1 MDVLRIP
8 SLAGRDLLALSDLTK
23 EEFDGLLTSAVQM
36 KQDWKRGV
44 RPKHL
49 EHKTLA
55 MIFEKQSLRTRSTF
69 DIAMAH
75 LGGHAIL
82 LSQNYIGWGVRETIR
97 DVASNLDRWVDG
109 IMARTYGHDTL
120 ETLAHHAKVPVI
132 NGLSDRLHPC
142 QLLADYVTLLETF
155 GELRGLRIA
164 YVGDGNNVC
173 NSHVNAAALAGT
185 SLVIACPEGYE
196 PDAGIL
202 EAARARGADV
212 TIERDPRAAV
222 RGADALYTDVWVSM
236 GMEGELE
243 QRRAAFQGYTITP
256 EWFADLAPRGVF
268 MHDLP
273 AHYGEE
279 CTEDAVYHPRSVVFD
294 QAENRLH
301 AHKAVLV
308 QLLADED
315 A

>member
-1 MDVLRIP
+1 FFQ
-8 SLAGRDLLALSDLTK
+8 A
-23 EEFDGLLTSAVQM
+23 EDG
-36 KQDWKRGV
+36 
-44 RPKHL
+44 
-49 EHKTLA
+49 
-55 MIFEKQSLRTRSTF
+55 
-69 DIAMAH
+69 
-75 LGGHAIL
+75 
-82 LSQNYIGWGVRETIR
+82 IR
-97 DVASNLDRWVDG
+97 DF
-109 IMARTYGHDTL
+109 H
-120 ETLAHHAKVPVI
+120 
-132 NGLSDRLHPC
+132 
-142 QLLADYVTLLETF
+142 VTGVQT
-155 GELRGLRIA
+155 
-164 YVGDGNNVC
+164 C
-173 NSHVNAAALAGT
+173 ALPIFAGT

-236 GMEGELE
+236 GMEEELE